1 MRSFAASGN
10 GFKIITKTGGDR
22 EIEGQAT
29 LFAGPTFFCVGI
41 GFAVVGFLDSLGV
54 IEAIAPDW
62 DETFR
67 GIMFYGIFAPMG
79 GLIVYE
85 IIHRIRKHM

>member
-1 MRSFAASGN
+1 MESKDKRPYSLG
-10 GFKIITKTGGDR
+10 
-22 EIEGQAT
+22 
-29 LFAGPTFFCVGI
+29 LLYCVGI
-41 GFAVVGFLDSLGV
+41 GFALVGFLDSLGV
-54 IEAIAPDW
+54 IESFTPDW

-85 IIHRIRKHM
+85 IIRHIKKHMKGAR